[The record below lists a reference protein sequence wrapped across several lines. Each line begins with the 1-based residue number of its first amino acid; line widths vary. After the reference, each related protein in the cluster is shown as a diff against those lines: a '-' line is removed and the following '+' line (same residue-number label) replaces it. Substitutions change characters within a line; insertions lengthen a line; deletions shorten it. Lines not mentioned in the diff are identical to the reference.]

1 MTPRNVSS
9 QAVAGIHSRD
19 SSVSGPRGRP
29 LDTSGRG
36 LTTLQPQSRSRGQSQ
51 SKSPESN
58 AGRSDS
64 VIERKPSL
72 SSYGHHRKTS
82 IVHGIQHSRSP
93 SYTPTSAG
101 PLSPEII
108 ASAGTGSMAGISLG
122 SEHIFA
128 NRAEDSEP
136 ILKFPAN
143 GNNGPAPPAS
153 GLSTI
158 QDDDEHLTLGQ
169 TVTRSSSSVHKKIPS
184 NSKLRR
190 EHSHSRA
197 HSKNHQEAK
206 TVGEYAL
213 HHLFNSVSP
222 KLLTIPLSLLMRSLA
237 IVRRLRGQQNQPK
250 HRQSR
255 RSRDAGRRGLRG
267 RCRSCFRPAHFCS
280 GTHRAQQTETSN

>member
-1 MTPRNVSS
+1 MTPRNASS
-9 QAVAGIHSRD
+9 QPVTGLHSRE

-29 LDTSGRG
+29 VDTSGRG
-36 LTTLQPQSRSRGQSQ
+36 LSTLQPQSRSRGQSH

-58 AGRSDS
+58 VGLPDG

-93 SYTPTSAG
+93 SYTPTSAS

-108 ASAGTGSMAGISLG
+108 ASAGSGSMAGISLG
-122 SEHIFA
+122 SEYMFS
-128 NRAEDSEP
+128 NRNEDSES
-136 ILKFPAN
+136 ILKFTAN
-143 GNNGPAPPAS
+143 GSNGPAHSPAS

-169 TVTRSSSSVHKKIPS
+169 TVTRSSSSVHKKMS
-184 NSKLRR
+184 SSSKLRR
-190 EHSHSRA
+190 DHSHSRA
-197 HSKNHQEAK
+197 HSKHHQEAK

-222 KLLTIPLSLLMRSLA
+222 YLLTLHP
-237 IVRRLRGQQNQPK
+237 
-250 HRQSR
+250 
-255 RSRDAGRRGLRG
+255 
-267 RCRSCFRPAHFCS
+267 F
-280 GTHRAQQTETSN
+280 